1 MFLREW
7 EDGDIESFDQ
17 ISSDPIVMEYFPA
30 LLSKNH
36 SERFFEKM
44 KTHFAEFGYGL
55 WALET
60 KQTKEWVGFTG
71 FLNVTFY
78 ASFTPAVEIGWKL
91 NSSFWNRGYATEAA
105 SFCLHCGF
113 EQCKLSKMVLLTSIK
128 NARS

>member
-1 MFLREW
+1 
-7 EDGDIESFDQ
+7 
-17 ISSDPIVMEYFPA
+17 
-30 LLSKNH
+30 
-36 SERFFEKM
+36 M

-105 SFCLHCGF
+105 SCPRALPEARMCSKSLT
-113 EQCKLSKMVLLTSIK
+113 ECKKMEDSFFKTFILI
-128 NARS
+128 